1 MTSRPAPAAAD
12 RAPAS
17 APPTNETPIK
27 PRRGLLIV
35 LSIALALWIAA
46 MVVMYFT
53 TVYPQR
59 HPASKPVPASS
70 SSG

>member
-1 MTSRPAPAAAD
+1 MTSRSAAE

-17 APPTNETPIK
+17 APSTNETPIK

-35 LSIALALWIAA
+35 LSIVLALWIAA

-59 HPASKPVPASS
+59 HPAKPTPSSKL
-70 SSG
+70 SG

>member
-1 MTSRPAPAAAD
+1 MSPRPAAE
-12 RAPAS
+12 RAPAT

-35 LSIALALWIAA
+35 LSILLALWIAA

-59 HPASKPVPASS
+59 HPSHSATTSTAQ
-70 SSG
+70 

>member
-1 MTSRPAPAAAD
+1 MTSRPAAD

-35 LSIALALWIAA
+35 LSIVLALWIAA

-59 HPASKPVPASS
+59 HPSHAATTSAAR
-70 SSG
+70 